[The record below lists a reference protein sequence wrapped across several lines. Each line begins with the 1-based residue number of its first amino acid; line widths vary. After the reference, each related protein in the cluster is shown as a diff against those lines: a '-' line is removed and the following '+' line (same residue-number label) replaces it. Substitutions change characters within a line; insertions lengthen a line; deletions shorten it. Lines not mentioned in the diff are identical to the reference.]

1 MRRVVLLG
9 GLMAMAAVL
18 VTNNARAADPKVV
31 ELGHDIAVARCAR
44 CHAVEANDPSPHR
57 TPPLRDLHMD
67 YPLPMLSEALKTGVV
82 GGHDEMP
89 MFDLGLKDAQ
99 ALVAYIDSLSPAG
112 KRYLKE

>member
-1 MRRVVLLG
+1 MRRMAMYG
-9 GLMAMAAVL
+9 GVIAMAAVAFAAG
-18 VTNNARAADPKVV
+18 ARAADPKVV

-67 YPLPMLSEALKTGVV
+67 YPLPMLSEALKTGIV

-89 MFDLGLKDAQ
+89 MFDLGFKEAQ
-99 ALVAYIDSLSPAG
+99 ALVAYIDSLSPAER
-112 KRYLKE
+112 RYLKE

>member
-1 MRRVVLLG
+1 MRRMAMFG
-9 GLMAMAAVL
+9 GLMAMVVVAA
-18 VTNNARAADPKVV
+18 TNSARAADPKVV

-57 TPPLRDLHMD
+57 TPPLRELHVD
-67 YPLPMLSEALKTGVV
+67 YPLAMLSEALKTGVV

-112 KRYLKE
+112 KRYLTE

>member
-1 MRRVVLLG
+1 MRQI
-9 GLMAMAAVL
+9 GLIGLALFGTLTGAI
-18 VTNNARAADPKVV
+18 AADPKVV

-57 TPPLRDLHMD
+57 TPPFRELAADF
-67 YPLPMLSEALKTGVV
+67 PLPMLNEALKTGIV

-99 ALVAYIDSLSPAG
+99 ALVAYIDSLSPVE

>member
-1 MRRVVLLG
+1 MQRMAMLC
-9 GLMAMAAVL
+9 GLMAFASIAATINVG
-18 VTNNARAADPKVV
+18 AADPKVV
-31 ELGHDIAVARCAR
+31 ELGHDIAVARWAR

-57 TPPLRDLHMD
+57 TPPLRELHVD
-67 YPLPMLSEALKTGVV
+67 YPLAMLSEALKTGVV

-112 KRYLKE
+112 KRYLTE